1 VGSGPN
7 GLAAA
12 IRLAQSGVQVTV
24 LEAKETIGGGTRTQ
38 ELTLPGFHHDVC
50 SAIHPLGAASPFFRT
65 LPLAEHGLE
74 WLHPPVAL
82 AHPFDDGSA
91 AVVTQS
97 LEETA
102 AGFGVD
108 AAAYRKVFGPTSRR
122 WRELGPSLL
131 GPVLRPTRHPLGLAR
146 FGLLALRSATGLA
159 KAQFSQSPSRALF
172 TGIAAHANV
181 RLDRP
186 ATAGVGLVLGAAAH
200 VGGWPVARGGSQA
213 IAEAL
218 AAYLRSL
225 GGEIVTGQRVASLA
239 DVPDADAV
247 LFDLTPK
254 QVLVI
259 AGERLSAG
267 YRRSLRRFR
276 YGPAVFKLDF
286 ALDGPIPW
294 IAEACRQAG
303 TVHLGGSMEEIAASE
318 RAVAEGRASS
328 RPFVLVAQQSLV
340 DPTRAPAG
348 KHTAWAYCHVPNGW
362 KPDMTEAIEL
372 QIERF
377 APGFSHLILA
387 RHVTGPAA
395 LEQYNENYVGGD
407 IAAGAVDGLQ
417 LLLRPSRRIS
427 PYTTSDPRLF
437 ICSAS
442 TPPGGG
448 VHGMCGYHAAEAALR
463 SQRS

>member
-1 VGSGPN
+1 
-7 GLAAA
+7 
-12 IRLAQSGVQVTV
+12 
-24 LEAKETIGGGTRTQ
+24 
-38 ELTLPGFHHDVC
+38 
-50 SAIHPLGAASPFFRT
+50 
-65 LPLAEHGLE
+65 
-74 WLHPPVAL
+74 
-82 AHPFDDGSA
+82 
-91 AVVTQS
+91 
-97 LEETA
+97 
-102 AGFGVD
+102 
-108 AAAYRKVFGPTSRR
+108 
-122 WRELGPSLL
+122 
-131 GPVLRPTRHPLGLAR
+131 LRPPRHPLGLAR

-254 QVLVI
+254 QVLAI

-377 APGFSHLILA
+377 APGFRHLILA